1 MADAATD
8 SAFDSGAAPISFAGI
23 GGSASP
29 MPGVKTD
36 SLDDTVAGITPDK
49 RAKLE
54 STFKGLQARQVGLEG
69 AMEADETRRSK
80 QYRQRMDEMVAREG
94 ASINDLKPW
103 NAEKELAERKTGLWD
118 QFGSPGFIVSM
129 LASAFTAHP
138 MNSALS
144 SGAAAMNAIN
154 QGDMNAYDK
163 AMDAWKANTDI
174 AIKRMNM
181 EHEEFADIDKLRST
195 DLQEWQTR
203 MKMAMLKYDDQRGL
217 ALMEAGMYPEL
228 DEKIAGISKA
238 REQVQ
243 VAQTAIMENEIRRRA
258 IMDSPEGRSGDAQQ
272 ILRKTYEVDAAMAEA
287 KKGGTEFTIQDQ
299 YGKHKI
305 RAIPDGQGGWKDP
318 ISGKPIDPHG
328 GGDTWKSLFKKPAEP
343 PPAQPHGE
351 AAPEE
356 KPVSGQSG
364 PTGAKPDIAAQP
376 RPDRDRRIRLAMNDE
391 NTLEARQELAQIL
404 AQLPQ
409 QDRPREVLRYPALAP
424 DGKGTD
430 TLPPSLWQRPFGDR
444 QFNEAAL
451 DDMTLSGRALVRGM
465 VEGKIAP
472 PSGYL
477 LGKSPFWEKA
487 LEKAMEYD
495 PSFDEKIWPVR
506 LQTMKEFLN
515 GTTAKNQI
523 ARLNTLV
530 GSIDKLESTAT
541 TLNNYKSY
549 QPFPFATWPANKMYI
564 GGLEANKDPRL
575 NAVRTDINA
584 VATEAAGAFRSVG
597 MAEKDIEEWRKT
609 MAEDMS
615 LDGMRAHVY
624 ELADLAK
631 RPMNTIIDRWNKTF
645 SSNLPGDALLSPE
658 VRSTYHRLM
667 TLQEARDM
675 LEGNKTVKN
684 PHGDKFSPN
693 EVYQALVQEGV
704 DPHLLYPENW
714 THQHPNADE
723 LP

>member
-1 MADAATD
+1 LADAATD
-8 SAFDSGAAPISFAGI
+8 TAFDTGTAPSSFAGI
-23 GGSASP
+23 GGSAGALP
-29 MPGVKTD
+29 NVKTD
-36 SLDDTVAGITPDK
+36 SIDDMVAGITPDK
-49 RAKLE
+49 RKKLE
-54 STFKGLQARQVGLEG
+54 GRLESLQARQVGLEG

-80 QYRQRMDEMVAREG
+80 QYRDRMDEMVAREG

-138 MNSALS
+138 MNSALT

-154 QGDMNAYDK
+154 QGDMAAYDK
-163 AMDAWKANTDI
+163 AMEAWKANTDI

-181 EHEEFADIDKLRST
+181 EHEEFQDIDKLRSS
-195 DLQEWQTR
+195 DLQEWQAR
-203 MKMAMLKYDDQRGL
+203 MKMAMLKFNDQRGL

-228 DEKIAGISKA
+228 DEKIAGMAKA
-238 REQVQ
+238 KEQL
-243 VAQTAIMENEIRRRA
+243 AASRTAIFENWVRQHA
-258 IMDSPEGRSGDAQQ
+258 IMDSAEGRSGDPQQ

-328 GGDTWKSLFKKPAEP
+328 GSDAWKSLFKKPAEP
-343 PPAQPHGE
+343 QP
-351 AAPEE
+351 AAPEG
-356 KPVSGQSG
+356 KPGVEGALG
-364 PTGAKPDIAAQP
+364 PTEAKPDGTPQAA
-376 RPDRDRRIRLAMNDE
+376 PDRNKRIQLAMNDE
-391 NTLEARQELAQIL
+391 NTPEARQELAQIL
-404 AQLPQ
+404 SQLPQ
-409 QDRPREVLRYPALAP
+409 QDRPKEVLRYPALAP
-424 DGKGTD
+424 DGKGAD
-430 TLPPSLWQRPFGDR
+430 TLPPSLWQKPFGDR
-444 QFNEAAL
+444 QFNESAL
-451 DDMTLSGRALVRGM
+451 DDMTPSGRALVRGM

-472 PSGYL
+472 PSSFL
-477 LGKSPFWEKA
+477 LGRSEFWNNV
-487 LEKAMEYD
+487 LQKAMEYD

-523 ARLNTLV
+523 SRYNTLI
-530 GSIDKLESTAT
+530 GSVSRLEEAATA
-541 TLNNYKSY
+541 LDNYKSTQTMLPTSWWNRAKVGIAGQY
-549 QPFPFATWPANKMYI
+549 Q
-564 GGLEANKDPRL
+564 DPKL

-597 MAEKDIEEWRKT
+597 MAEKDIDHWRST
-609 MAEDMS
+609 MSEDMS

-624 ELADLAK
+624 EILQLAK
-631 RPMNTIIDRWNKTF
+631 KPMSTTVDRWNKTF
-645 SSNLPGDALLSPE
+645 SANLPGEALLSPE
-658 VRSTYHRLM
+658 VRGTFHRLT

-675 LEGNKTVKN
+675 LEGNKTEKN
-684 PHGDKFSPN
+684 PHGDKFSPH
-693 EVYQALVQEGV
+693 EVYDALVQEGV

-714 THQHPNADE
+714 TRQHQNADE